1 MRKAAIRTKGQSGPS
16 GLDTIRW
23 RRMLISKVFESWTS
37 DLHIASA
44 NFIKH
49 ICINET
55 EFQNGTTS
63 LETFIASRLVPL
75 GKNPGLWTI
84 NVGEVLRRIARKVIM
99 SVVKDDVKK
108 AVGIYSYVVGK
119 MYHVRLS
126 TFHAWHIWNKQD
138 RSSFTCWC

>member
-44 NFIKH
+44 DLIKH

-55 EFQNGTTS
+55 EFQNGTT
-63 LETFIASRLVPL
+63 FIASRLVPL
-75 GKNPGLWTI
+75 GKN
-84 NVGEVLRRIARKVIM
+84 
-99 SVVKDDVKK
+99 
-108 AVGIYSYVVGK
+108 
-119 MYHVRLS
+119 
-126 TFHAWHIWNKQD
+126 
-138 RSSFTCWC
+138 TCL